1 MRPATKLCVDPPL
14 CTCRINTGLSP
25 NMFMQTAKALT
36 CTWPRPARCSDV
48 HLPSK
53 TFSKSCA
60 LVPGRILWTTNFEA
74 DTPTS
79 SEWPSRHQRGNLN
92 ARSKDPP
99 HSYNESRGKCWK
111 VGSSSG
117 VGSSRTVMTNPAGTG
132 ADVTSRIYTTELK
145 PLPAGVVM
153 YVTPERRPRAK
164 APGNEDC
171 KHGAAETRAV
181 SGHPVSPKH
190 EQHST
195 SSSCCLK
202 LLVIIVNRYH
212 HRNHT
217 KSLPTRSFSPIPTAS
232 SVHQNN

>member
-36 CTWPRPARCSDV
+36 CTWPRPARCSHV
-48 HLPSK
+48 HLRSRS
-53 TFSKSCA
+53 FSKSCA
-60 LVPGRILWTTNFEA
+60 LVPGRILWTTTFEA

-79 SEWPSRHQRGNLN
+79 SEWPSRHQRGNLTWLLDQ
-92 ARSKDPP
+92 R
-99 HSYNESRGKCWK
+99 K

-132 ADVTSRIYTTELK
+132 ADVTSRIYTTELR

-195 SSSCCLK
+195 
-202 LLVIIVNRYH
+202 
-212 HRNHT
+212 
-217 KSLPTRSFSPIPTAS
+217 
-232 SVHQNN
+232 

>member
-36 CTWPRPARCSDV
+36 CTWPRPARCSNV
-48 HLPSK
+48 QLCSN
-53 TFSKSCA
+53 TFSNSCA
-60 LVPGRILWTTNFEA
+60 LVPGRILWTATFEA

-79 SEWPSRHQRGNLN
+79 CEWPSRHQRGNLN

-132 ADVTSRIYTTELK
+132 ADVTSLSA
-145 PLPAGVVM
+145 AGC
-153 YVTPERRPRAK
+153 PISRRRPT
-164 APGNEDC
+164 GS
-171 KHGAAETRAV
+171 GVLTTR
-181 SGHPVSPKH
+181 PNL
-190 EQHST
+190 
-195 SSSCCLK
+195 CLRVQVCEILDLQDIK
-202 LLVIIVNRYH
+202 N
-212 HRNHT
+212 
-217 KSLPTRSFSPIPTAS
+217 
-232 SVHQNN
+232 

>member
-14 CTCRINTGLSP
+14 CTCRINTGLSA

-60 LVPGRILWTTNFEA
+60 LVPGRILWTTTFEA

-132 ADVTSRIYTTELK
+132 ADVTSRIYTTELR
-145 PLPAGVVM
+145 PLPAGVGM

-195 SSSCCLK
+195 
-202 LLVIIVNRYH
+202 
-212 HRNHT
+212 
-217 KSLPTRSFSPIPTAS
+217 
-232 SVHQNN
+232 